1 LAPGSW
7 RCAGS
12 SSRRASACRPAMDYL
27 IAIAAAG
34 MLFAYLIVA
43 LLHPERF

>member
-1 LAPGSW
+1 VN
-7 RCAGS
+7 
-12 SSRRASACRPAMDYL
+12 ACSNNMDYL

-43 LLHPERF
+43 LLRPERF